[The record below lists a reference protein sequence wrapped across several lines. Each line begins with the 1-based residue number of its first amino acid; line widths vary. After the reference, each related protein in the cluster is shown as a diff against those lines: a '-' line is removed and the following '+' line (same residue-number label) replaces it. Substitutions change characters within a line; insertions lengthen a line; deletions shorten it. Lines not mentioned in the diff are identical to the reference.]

1 MVRGQWFVAKGQG
14 ELGGEESSGNILWG
28 TGQFLGEH

>member
-14 ELGGEESSGNILWG
+14 ELGGEERSLNFPADP
-28 TGQFLGEH
+28 GQFLGEL